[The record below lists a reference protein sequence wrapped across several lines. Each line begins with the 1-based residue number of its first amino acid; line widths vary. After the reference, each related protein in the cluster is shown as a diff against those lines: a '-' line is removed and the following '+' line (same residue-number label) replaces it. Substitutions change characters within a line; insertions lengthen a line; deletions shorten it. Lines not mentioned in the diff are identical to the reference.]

1 MFLNHCWSPTH
12 SCSVLLVEQIVH
24 FTCFRI
30 RFMKTLIFEMDFR
43 KEMIFEF
50 GGICIHS
57 AVPADSA
64 LPVFSGLLQSYRQRH
79 FKYHFVYSFG
89 VFTKEVAIKR
99 KQSRETAWNLLYSIG
114 VTLRSSSKLHKK
126 AIFGALL
133 FRQISQNLIHH
144 KELRLCNLKP
154 AKWRVSRHFHEIF
167 RRNFEGWRQEIE
179 RLKQWSRPWN
189 GILLKTNII
198 WPNDECFHRSER
210 SSNLWLRMI
219 FESWS

>member
-1 MFLNHCWSPTH
+1 MNLAEFA
-12 SCSVLLVEQIVH
+12 
-24 FTCFRI
+24 FTRPSRLTPPCLF
-30 RFMKTLIFEMDFR
+30 
-43 KEMIFEF
+43 
-50 GGICIHS
+50 S
-57 AVPADSA
+57 AAYCRVIGKDISNII
-64 LPVFSGLLQSYRQRH
+64 LFTIL
-79 FKYHFVYSFG
+79 G

-99 KQSRETAWNLLYSIG
+99 KQSWETAWNLLYSIG

-198 WPNDECFHRSER
+198 WPND
-210 SSNLWLRMI
+210 
-219 FESWS
+219 